1 MLVNI
6 LTYNIHGMPWANTD
20 MKNLFTWVFET
31 STADI
36 VCFQELWSTKHR
48 VLLQEFCRIY
58 GWNVSFPMD
67 SCSLGYF
74 LKGLECGSGLA
85 VAYKS
90 MFELISTPQFIKYEE
105 AAGVDKLI
113 TKGFYHLKFKHK
125 NTIVSLL
132 NTHFQSDFTELPC
145 CRINYRFSRLAQEF
159 ALYSYAKRLQEPVL
173 ICGDLNE
180 ETTKFLHFLERNKH
194 ITFTDTGEHLD
205 HICTLRGETRF
216 QLEKSTYFDTI
227 QYSDHI
233 PVLFTINMR
242 T

>member
-1 MLVNI
+1 MNLNI

-20 MKNLFTWVFET
+20 MKKLFTWVFET

-36 VCFQELWSTKHR
+36 LCIQELWSTHDR
-48 VLLQEFCRIY
+48 VFLQEFCKNY

-74 LKGLECGSGLA
+74 LKGLDCGSGLA

-90 MFELISTPQFIKYEE
+90 IFELLSTPSFIPFTE
-105 AAGVDKLI
+105 ASGVDKFI
-113 TKGFYHLKFKHK
+113 TKGFYHLNFKYQTK
-125 NTIVSLL
+125 TFSLL
-132 NTHFQSDFTELPC
+132 NTHFQSDFTEIPY

-159 ALYSYAKRLQEPVL
+159 AIYSYAKRLQEPVL

-180 ETTKFLHFLERNKH
+180 ETTTFLHFLERKKH

-205 HICTLRGETRF
+205 HLCTLRGECRIV
-216 QLEKSTYFDTI
+216 LEKSIYFDTV

-233 PVLFTINMR
+233 PVLFTINMQ